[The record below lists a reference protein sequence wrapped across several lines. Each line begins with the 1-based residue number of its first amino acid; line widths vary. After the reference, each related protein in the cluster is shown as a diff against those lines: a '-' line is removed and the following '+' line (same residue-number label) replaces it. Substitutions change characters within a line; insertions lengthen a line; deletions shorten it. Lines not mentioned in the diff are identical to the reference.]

1 MSGGLMGLYT
11 VYDRVA
17 CQCGPLFEALN
28 EAVAVRQYRNLL
40 QSVSPLDRDA
50 YVLYR
55 VGSFDRDKMELGEFG
70 DKSPCEVA
78 SATMIALPVEEN

>member
-17 CQCGPLFEALN
+17 CQCGPLFESVN
-28 EAVAVRQYRNLL
+28 EAVAIRQYRNLL

-55 VGSFDRDKMELGEFG
+55 VGSFDRDKMQFVEYG
-70 DKSPCEVA
+70 DKTPCEVA
-78 SATMIALPVEEN
+78 TSTLVSLPVEAN